1 MDNQGLDIVESKST
15 IESELKLFLRKKIVG
30 PKFLELTKL
39 WDGDWA
45 CIRMR
50 LGQENFNNIYLLIEF

>member
-1 MDNQGLDIVESKST
+1 MIKKKIINVMQLDNQGLDIVESKST

-39 WDGDWA
+39 
-45 CIRMR
+45 
-50 LGQENFNNIYLLIEF
+50 